1 MCTSGSQS
9 TIKRIWHFLFFQS
22 TMPHIKVLHPH
33 WVYFLHGV
41 WKCSIFILLRVS
53 LQVFPFV
60 KRSISPLCTRHPDSS
75 VIYDRESA
83 SCFGCQLYL
92 KDSGKERTLPQV
104 QGARGV
110 APLLGPC
117 DQHSTRCWL
126 QLDEIGFCVHALKSS
141 DIKALPRFLGLWW
154 KATPFS
160 INKQKLYVFLKKAI
174 SPKVKD
180 HC

>member
-60 KRSISPLCTRHPDSS
+60 KTTISPLCTRHPDSS

-83 SCFGCQLYL
+83 SCFGCQLHL
-92 KDSGKERTLPQV
+92 WRLREGEDSASSSRSKRSGSSTWAMWSAQHTVLVTAGWDRILC
-104 QGARGV
+104 AR
-110 APLLGPC
+110 
-117 DQHSTRCWL
+117 S
-126 QLDEIGFCVHALKSS
+126 E
-141 DIKALPRFLGLWW
+141 
-154 KATPFS
+154 
-160 INKQKLYVFLKKAI
+160 KLRYKGT
-174 SPKVKD
+174 S
-180 HC
+180 